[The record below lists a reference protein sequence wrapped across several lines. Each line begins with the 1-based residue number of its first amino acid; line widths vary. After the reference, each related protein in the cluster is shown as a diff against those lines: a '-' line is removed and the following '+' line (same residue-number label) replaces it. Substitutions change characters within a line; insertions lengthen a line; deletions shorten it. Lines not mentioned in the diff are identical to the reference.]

1 MSKFKGAFEEL
12 DQFFNSYDLAM
23 FSQIKQQQID
33 SIIEDLFPYKLG
45 TEQVIVITDYRKKK
59 YTVSRYPIT
68 FEEAD
73 QVLERA
79 KELIPPSKINSGIGM
94 KKLSKTAYNKLVKA
108 KILQTGL
115 YNGRSVEE
123 ADIDDELY
131 EHLVDIKSD
140 YKKGV
145 LTAFNAD
152 AEMAY
157 NFLKYEDEY
166 ADDLDID
173 FGIDDLYGSYDDN
186 MKAIKTHFGSY

>member
-1 MSKFKGAFEEL
+1 M
-12 DQFFNSYDLAM
+12 
-23 FSQIKQQQID
+23 
-33 SIIEDLFPYKLG
+33 
-45 TEQVIVITDYRKKK
+45 R
-59 YTVSRYPIT
+59 
-68 FEEAD
+68 
-73 QVLERA
+73 
-79 KELIPPSKINSGIGM
+79 
-94 KKLSKTAYNKLVKA
+94 KLSKTTYNKIVKA

-123 ADIDDELY
+123 AEIDDELY

-140 YKKGV
+140 YKKGI

-157 NFLKYEDEY
+157 NFLKYEEDY

-186 MKAIKTHFGSY
+186 MKAIKTHFGKY

>member
-1 MSKFKGAFEEL
+1 M
-12 DQFFNSYDLAM
+12 
-23 FSQIKQQQID
+23 
-33 SIIEDLFPYKLG
+33 
-45 TEQVIVITDYRKKK
+45 R
-59 YTVSRYPIT
+59 
-68 FEEAD
+68 
-73 QVLERA
+73 
-79 KELIPPSKINSGIGM
+79 
-94 KKLSKTAYNKLVKA
+94 KLSKTTYNKLVKA

-123 ADIDDELY
+123 AEIDDELY

-157 NFLKYEDEY
+157 NYLKYEDQANE
-166 ADDLDID
+166 DLDID

-186 MKAIKTHFGSY
+186 MRDIKTHFGNY

>member
-1 MSKFKGAFEEL
+1 M
-12 DQFFNSYDLAM
+12 
-23 FSQIKQQQID
+23 
-33 SIIEDLFPYKLG
+33 
-45 TEQVIVITDYRKKK
+45 R
-59 YTVSRYPIT
+59 
-68 FEEAD
+68 
-73 QVLERA
+73 
-79 KELIPPSKINSGIGM
+79 
-94 KKLSKTAYNKLVKA
+94 KLSKTTYNKLVKA
-108 KILQTGL
+108 KILHTGL

-123 ADIDDELY
+123 AEIDDELY

-157 NFLKYEDEY
+157 NYLKYEEDY

-186 MKAIKTHFGSY
+186 MKAIKTHFGAY

>member
-1 MSKFKGAFEEL
+1 
-12 DQFFNSYDLAM
+12 
-23 FSQIKQQQID
+23 
-33 SIIEDLFPYKLG
+33 
-45 TEQVIVITDYRKKK
+45 
-59 YTVSRYPIT
+59 
-68 FEEAD
+68 
-73 QVLERA
+73 
-79 KELIPPSKINSGIGM
+79 M

-131 EHLVDIKSD
+131 SHLDEIRQD

-152 AEMAY
+152 AEMAFNY
-157 NFLKYEDEY
+157 LKYENEY

-173 FGIDDLYGSYDDN
+173 YDSDTLYGSYDDN
-186 MKAIKTHFGSY
+186 MQDIKTHFGDY